1 MEFKKTPLETVFG
14 VTDLISLHYF
24 EFANDFVFEG
34 EAHDFWELLYV
45 DKGEFEVMADS
56 VGYVLKQGDLLFHK
70 PNEFHSVWA
79 NGKIGPNII
88 VVCFECRSPAM
99 SLFENGLYNL
109 TDYERNLIAHI
120 MKNGF
125 AAYYPPFDHPR
136 VHDLV
141 RREDA
146 PLGCEQLLRNHLEL
160 LLLSLAA
167 RSGESLPQSN
177 RLSSTAKER
186 SEDELVKRAVAYM
199 EERLADNLTLE
210 ELCARFHV
218 GQPRLSALFKEKRGQ
233 SVMKTYKSLK
243 IERAKLMIREDKY
256 NFTELAEKLGY
267 SSIHTFSR
275 HFKTA
280 VDMTPTEYAKT
291 VKARIL

>member
-1 MEFKKTPLETVFG
+1 MQFVKTELQTAFA

-24 EFANDFVFEG
+24 EFAKDFVFEG

-45 DKGEFEVMADS
+45 DKGEIEVMADS

-79 NGKIGPNII
+79 NRKIGPNVI

-99 SLFENGLYNL
+99 SRFENGLYCL
-109 TDYERNLIAHI
+109 TDYERNLIAQI
-120 MKNGF
+120 VKCGF
-125 AAYYPPFDHPR
+125 AAYYPPFDHPT

-141 RREDA
+141 RRDDA
-146 PLGCEQLLRNHLEL
+146 PFGCEQLLRCHLEL
-160 LLLSLAA
+160 LLLSLAT
-167 RSGESLPQSN
+167 RDGESAAASN

-186 SEDELVKRAVAYM
+186 SEDELVKRTIAYM
-199 EERLADNLTLE
+199 EERLSGSLTLE

-218 GQPRLSALFKEKRGQ
+218 GQSRLSALFKDKLGM
-233 SVMKTYKSLK
+233 SVMKTYKNLK
-243 IERAKLMIREDKY
+243 IERAKLLIREEKY
-256 NFTELAEKLGY
+256 NMTELAEMLGY

-280 VDMTPTEYAKT
+280 ADMTPTEYAKT
-291 VKARIL
+291 VKARMR